1 MATAADY
8 LAQLMALAPQG
19 AAWSRESGSTLSA
32 LFEGLADEL
41 ARVDGRAG
49 DLMVQTDPRVVT
61 EMLDDWERAYG
72 LPDGCV
78 TADPTPAGRRL
89 TLHQRV
95 ASLGGQSARYYVGL
109 SALLGY
115 EAEVESFRPSR
126 LPLTLPT
133 PLRGRPW
140 AFAWRVAVYG
150 PAEMGDDSPIYA
162 SADLECVISRA
173 RPAHT
178 LVSFDYSPDPEPL
191 LHFDFLNPPD

>member
-1 MATAADY
+1 MATQADY

-32 LFEGLADEL
+32 VFQGLADEL
-41 ARVDGRAG
+41 ARVDARAR

-61 EMLDDWERAYG
+61 EMLTDWERAYG

-78 TADPTPAGRRL
+78 TAEPTPDGRRL
-89 TLHQRV
+89 ALHHKV
-95 ASLGGQSARYYVGL
+95 ASLGGQSPAYYVGM

-115 EAEVESFRPSR
+115 LTDVEEFTPSR

-133 PLRGRPW
+133 RLRSRPW

-150 PAEMGDDSPIYA
+150 PLELTEDPIYA
-162 SADLECVISRA
+162 SADIECVIR
-173 RPAHT
+173 RLKPAHT
-178 LVSFDYSPDPEPL
+178 VVSFDYEPDDVPT
-191 LHFDFLNPPD
+191 LHFDFLNPPS

>member
-1 MATAADY
+1 MATAEDY

-19 AAWSRESGSTLSA
+19 AAWSRESGSTLSG
-32 LFEGLADEL
+32 LFHGLADEL

-49 DLMVQTDPRVVT
+49 ALMVQTDPRLVT
-61 EMLDDWERAYG
+61 EMLGDWERTFG

-78 TADPTPAGRRL
+78 AADPTEAGRRL

-95 ASLGGQSARYYVGL
+95 ASLGGQSGPYYVGL

-115 EAEVESFRPSR
+115 EAEVESFTPSR

-150 PAEMGDDSPIYA
+150 PLEIGDETPVYA
-162 SADLECVISRA
+162 SADLECVISRIK
-173 RPAHT
+173 PAHT
-178 LVSFDYSPDPEPL
+178 LVSFDFAPDPEPT

>member
-1 MATAADY
+1 MATAEDY

-49 DLMVQTDPRVVT
+49 DLLIETDPRVVT
-61 EMLDDWERAYG
+61 EMLADWERAYG

-78 TADPTPAGRRL
+78 VADPTVPGRRL
-89 TLHQRV
+89 ALHQRV
-95 ASLGGQSARYYVGL
+95 ASLGGQSGPYFVGL

-115 EAEVESFRPSR
+115 EADIQTFRPSR
-126 LPLTLPT
+126 LPLTLAAR
-133 PLRGRPW
+133 LAGRPW

-150 PAEMGDDSPIYA
+150 PAGIGAAIPIYA
-162 SADLECVISRA
+162 SADLECVIRRA

-178 LVSFDYSPDPEPL
+178 VVSFDYAPDPAPT
-191 LHFDFLNPPD
+191 LHFDFLNPPI

>member
-1 MATAADY
+1 MATSADY

-19 AAWSRESGSTLSA
+19 AAWSRESGSTLA
-32 LFEGLADEL
+32 AVLQGLADEL
-41 ARVDGRAG
+41 ARIDARAA
-49 DLMVQTDPRVVT
+49 DLMIQTDPRVVD

-89 TLHQRV
+89 ALHHKV
-95 ASLGGQSARYYVGL
+95 ASLGGQSPAYFVGM

-115 EAEVESFRPSR
+115 LTDVEEFTPSR

-133 PLRGRPW
+133 RLRSRPW

-150 PAEMGDDSPIYA
+150 PLELADDPIYA
-162 SADLECVISRA
+162 SADLECVIQRLK
-173 RPAHT
+173 PAHT
-178 LVSFDYSPDPEPL
+178 VVSFDYEPDAAPT